1 MCSTH
6 LSVSPRIPQVAV
18 IQDKA
23 PSGKAIMIVTLAGT
37 SVTVCTTGSVRVVTV
52 DCKVKS
58 RQSTLILACA
68 VV

>member
-1 MCSTH
+1 MCSTL
-6 LSVSPRIPQVAV
+6 LSVSPRITQVAV

-23 PSGKAIMIVTLAGT
+23 PSGTTKAIMIMIVTGT

-58 RQSTLILACA
+58 RQSTLILAQ
-68 VV
+68 